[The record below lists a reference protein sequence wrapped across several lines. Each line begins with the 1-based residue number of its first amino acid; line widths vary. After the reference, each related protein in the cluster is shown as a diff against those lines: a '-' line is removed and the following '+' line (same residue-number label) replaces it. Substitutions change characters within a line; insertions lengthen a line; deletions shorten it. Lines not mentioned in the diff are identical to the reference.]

1 MDYLDDNEVQMV
13 HEQWNPQN
21 CPQSRPTE
29 TLWTILS
36 DMMYE
41 GGWEAKT
48 IDQLKRINKK
58 LKEIDM
64 EVVQCMFSG
73 IRKQLRKIAD
83 KGPYN
88 ACSS

>member
-1 MDYLDDNEVQMV
+1 MV
-13 HEQWNPQN
+13 
-21 CPQSRPTE
+21 
-29 TLWTILS
+29 
-36 DMMYE
+36 YE
-41 GGWEAKT
+41 GGWKAKT
-48 IDQLKRINKK
+48 IDQLKRRINKK

-64 EVVQCMFSG
+64 EVVQCIFSG